1 MRGRITAA
9 LLLAGAVAGPAGAQ
23 ATRPTYDPRAAFS
36 ETDTNQDGAVDYE
49 EFTDRMAEVF
59 FLADTNKDGALS
71 PAECSAT
78 LVQTEN
84 LTAADSNHNGQ
95 LTMHEFM
102 RVRLKEYDK
111 VDTNADGLLELE
123 EVVDVYERP
132 KQ

>member
-1 MRGRITAA
+1 
-9 LLLAGAVAGPAGAQ
+9 
-23 ATRPTYDPRAAFS
+23 
-36 ETDTNQDGAVDYE
+36 
-49 EFTDRMAEVF
+49 MAEVF
-59 FLADTNKDGALS
+59 FFADTNKDGVLS

-84 LTAADSNHNGQ
+84 FTAADSNHNGQ